1 MSKKSE
7 KTKEPE
13 NISEQEMEKEYMLE
27 TGSVLKTKGRHAI
40 HCLAVV
46 GQIEGHSLAPQDQ
59 KTTR

>member
-27 TGSVLKTKGRHAI
+27 TA
-40 HCLAVV
+40 AF
-46 GQIEGHSLAPQDQ
+46 
-59 KTTR
+59 